1 MTHDRRSQA
10 RRRLRHS
17 DSYREAVGSVSI
29 NKARVA
35 PSSASVLTTVM
46 TNEKLAKIPQAAVVW
61 GNNPHLGDQPRSERT
76 WSISPKITISVSMMR
91 RGVLPRR
98 SECRI
103 IRR

>member
-61 GNNPHLGDQPRSERT
+61 GNTPPSAISRGPSGHGPFRPRSQSCFR
-76 WSISPKITISVSMMR
+76 
-91 RGVLPRR
+91 
-98 SECRI
+98 
-103 IRR
+103 

>member
-61 GNNPHLGDQPRSERT
+61 GNTP
-76 WSISPKITISVSMMR
+76 
-91 RGVLPRR
+91 PRR
-98 SECRI
+98 SAAVRADMVHFAHDHNLAFDDAP
-103 IRR
+103 RRLAEAI